1 MRTMTKERKK
11 EGPRLGHKGRA
22 DAKASR
28 QLLLLC
34 IPAII
39 AYILFNYIP
48 MGAAVINPFKNYK
61 FSKGILGSDWCGLA
75 NFKWIIQS
83 VALDRALRNT
93 VLYGLLFMVLSPVTN
108 VIIALLLFEIT
119 SRRRLKTYQTIITF
133 PNFMSM
139 VIVGYIVYAILSPR
153 TGLMN
158 QIIQFFGGDPVD
170 VYMNAKYWPFIL
182 TVVNI
187 WKGIGMGSMMYFAAL
202 MGIGYLALRSGGDRR
217 RGALPEDAPYVPA
230 APCPADLHLHH
241 HECGHAHQRQLR
253 PFLCY
258 PEKYLDAV
266 RNDGYPQHL
275 RLSFPAGIQ
284 LCDRRNDGPDSVRCG
299 YVPCSAVQLDRQ
311 EDLPGQLDVLSGRE
325 NLMNPKIKHSR
336 DRAFKRF
343 VYIFFFLMCA
353 CFVLPL
359 IVVISASFTSEQALT
374 SGGFSLLPRD
384 FTLDAYKSAFSSGT
398 RVLRAYGVTI
408 FQAVV
413 GTVLSSLVAALA
425 AYPLSRSNFR
435 FRRPITVFIFFTM
448 LFGAGMIPNYIIFA
462 KYYKLADSIW
472 IYILP
477 GITGGAWNTMVFRTF
492 FKGLPETL
500 FEAAYLDGASELR
513 IFFSVVLPLSTP
525 VFASL
530 GFMALVARWND
541 YTTSMIYIRNESLYT
556 LQYLLQRM
564 MDQAEFMKNL
574 ANNPM
579 MSGSVSLDTSMLPS
593 ESLKFAMCVIAAG
606 PMLVVF
612 PFFQK
617 YFAQGLTIGAVKG

>member
-1 MRTMTKERKK
+1 
-11 EGPRLGHKGRA
+11 
-22 DAKASR
+22 
-28 QLLLLC
+28 
-34 IPAII
+34 
-39 AYILFNYIP
+39 
-48 MGAAVINPFKNYK
+48 
-61 FSKGILGSDWCGLA
+61 
-75 NFKWIIQS
+75 
-83 VALDRALRNT
+83 
-93 VLYGLLFMVLSPVTN
+93 
-108 VIIALLLFEIT
+108 
-119 SRRRLKTYQTIITF
+119 
-133 PNFMSM
+133 
-139 VIVGYIVYAILSPR
+139 
-153 TGLMN
+153 
-158 QIIQFFGGDPVD
+158 
-170 VYMNAKYWPFIL
+170 
-182 TVVNI
+182 
-187 WKGIGMGSMMYFAAL
+187 
-202 MGIGYLALRSGGDRR
+202 
-217 RGALPEDAPYVPA
+217 
-230 APCPADLHLHH
+230 
-241 HECGHAHQRQLR
+241 
-253 PFLCY
+253 
-258 PEKYLDAV
+258 
-266 RNDGYPQHL
+266 
-275 RLSFPAGIQ
+275 
-284 LCDRRNDGPDSVRCG
+284 
-299 YVPCSAVQLDRQ
+299 
-311 EDLPGQLDVLSGRE
+311 
-325 NLMNPKIKHSR
+325 MNPKIKHSR

-448 LFGAGMIPNYIIFA
+448 LFSAGMIPNYIIFA

-556 LQYLLQRM
+556 LQYLLVCIVLMLRQSRGAVRIACRVRRLHTVIKLPHERVTVEQILFRVIDRLSGIVLRP
-564 MDQAEFMKNL
+564 DQVERAEILKRNAEFPFEIRVNGFHIVNVLRHLGDGKQRRKHSKFGAFRAVVAPHSHDDIFNALCVAGFHCL
-574 ANNPM
+574 AHSRDAERVVRRKARPCPKSAREPRTAFDCVVGVNI
-579 MSGSVSLDTSMLPS
+579 SLIALPVAAKIIPVHQVNILRHQLS
-593 ESLKFAMCVIAAG
+593 DFLRNFAELRVLIEIGKVIPARQTEEHIA
-606 PMLVVF
+606 PHQKLEAI
-612 PFFQK
+612 FFRH
-617 YFAQGLTIGAVKG
+617 F